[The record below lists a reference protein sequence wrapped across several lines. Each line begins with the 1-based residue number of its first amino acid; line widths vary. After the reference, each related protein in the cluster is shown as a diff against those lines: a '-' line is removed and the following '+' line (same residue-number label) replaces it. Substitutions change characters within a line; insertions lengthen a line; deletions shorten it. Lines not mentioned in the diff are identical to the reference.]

1 MGELRMKWFAVALL
15 IACTFFLG
23 WACCRQYKA
32 DQGFVQGLDGQE
44 WKLTRM
50 QVLGMGQ
57 DYVAV
62 YSKTQ

>member
-1 MGELRMKWFAVALL
+1 MKWLLLALL
-15 IACTFFLG
+15 VVCTFFLG
-23 WACCRQYKA
+23 WSCCRQWKS
-32 DQGFVQGLDGQE
+32 DQGFVQSDDGQE
-44 WKLTRM
+44 WRLTRM